1 MSEFIEVKA
10 PKPGDLVVGVVK
22 RVERYGAYLDLIE
35 YPGWEG
41 FVHISEISLKW
52 IRNIRDYLRE
62 NQRGVFK
69 VLRVDE
75 RANQADVSLR
85 RVSQKER
92 EWKML
97 EWKRKQ
103 RLVRIL
109 SILAERTG
117 RSEEELRKLIVE
129 PTMKRGLS
137 LYDVFLDALDQ
148 GRLPS
153 WMKLDKQLAQQLLE
167 LIRQEIRLK
176 QVVVKG
182 TLIMT
187 VPRGDGV
194 EIIRKAVEKGL
205 KQAGKGERITIT
217 SIGSPRYLVRVEAED
232 QEKGKELVRRVAE
245 ACLSIVKDAGGRGE
259 LQLK

>member
-1 MSEFIEVKA
+1 MSEFVEVKA
-10 PKPGDLVVGVVK
+10 PKPRDLVVGVVK

-62 NQRGVFK
+62 NQREVFR
-69 VLRVDE
+69 VLRLDE
-75 RANQADVSLR
+75 RARQADVSLR

-92 EWKML
+92 ERKML

-103 RLVRIL
+103 RLMRIL
-109 SILAERTG
+109 SVLAERTG
-117 RSEEELRKLIVE
+117 RSEEELRKLIVK
-129 PTMKRGLS
+129 PAMKRGLS
-137 LYDVFLDALDQ
+137 LYDVFLDALDE
-148 GRLPS
+148 GRLPA
-153 WMKLDKQLAQQLLE
+153 WMRLDKRLAEQLLE

-176 QVVVKG
+176 RAVVKG
-182 TLIMT
+182 TIVMT

-205 KQAGKGERITIT
+205 KQAGKGEEVMIT
-217 SIGSPRYLVRVEAED
+217 SIGPPRYLIRVEAED
-232 QEKGKELVRRVAE
+232 PEKGRELIEKVAE
-245 ACLSIVKDAGGRGE
+245 ACLSVVRDAGGRGE

>member
-1 MSEFIEVKA
+1 MSEFVEVKA

-103 RLVRIL
+103 RLMRIL

-205 KQAGKGERITIT
+205 KQAGKGERIMIT

-232 QEKGKELVRRVAE
+232 QEKGRELVRRVAE
-245 ACLSIVKDAGGRGE
+245 ACLSIVRDAGGRGE